1 MLTDAVQ
8 PITTG
13 KSNLNHLSGATCA
26 SVSILEN
33 IIDVERRG
41 TIVVAWLLKEKA
53 VICSDLKLVEK
64 LHSQVFSF
72 TKSLSEICHLSA
84 GGKGKLLLQT

>member
-1 MLTDAVQ
+1 MKADNCMLTDAVQ

-13 KSNLNHLSGATCA
+13 KSNLNHLSGATCG

-41 TIVVAWLLKEKA
+41 TIIVAWLLKEK
-53 VICSDLKLVEK
+53 VLICSDLKLVQK

-72 TKSLSEICHLSA
+72 TKSLSEMSSVSWR
-84 GGKGKLLLQT
+84 